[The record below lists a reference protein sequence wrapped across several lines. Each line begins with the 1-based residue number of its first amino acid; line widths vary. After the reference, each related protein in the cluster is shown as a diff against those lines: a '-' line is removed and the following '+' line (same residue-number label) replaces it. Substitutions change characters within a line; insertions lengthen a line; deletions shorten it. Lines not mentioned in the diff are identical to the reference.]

1 MGRTYEGLFEKPVEV
16 ALKHKLYVAFYAL
29 IYLQLSCVA
38 VSLNCPL
45 ADIQP

>member
-16 ALKHKLYVAFYAL
+16 ALKDKLDVALYAL
-29 IYLQLSCVA
+29 IYFELSCVA
-38 VSLNCPL
+38 VSLYCLL